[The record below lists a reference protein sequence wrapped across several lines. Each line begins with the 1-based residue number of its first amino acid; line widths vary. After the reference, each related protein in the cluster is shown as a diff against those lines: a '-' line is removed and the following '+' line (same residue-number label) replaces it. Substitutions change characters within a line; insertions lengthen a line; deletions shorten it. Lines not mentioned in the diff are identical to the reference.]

1 MLLLLQCRF
10 KVRDTSEHSGNFGIP
25 EEKLAA
31 LEPLVEAARVI
42 QSICLRHP
50 QTEATRNRKESV
62 RIARHFQRRL
72 QAFSP
77 T

>member
-1 MLLLLQCRF
+1 MLLLLQRRF
-10 KVRDTSEHSGNFGIP
+10 KVRDTSEHSGNFGTP

-42 QSICLRHP
+42 QSIRLRHP
-50 QTEATRNRKESV
+50 QTEATRNRKESA